1 MLVKAAPGLQVP
13 MENNPREYIT
23 DSNPIDVPDTT
34 YYRRL
39 LDPSDG
45 SLVPGSLGKKKG
57 GDQ

>member
-13 MENNPREYIT
+13 MERNPREYIT
-23 DSNPIDVPDTT
+23 DTEPIDVPDTT

-39 LDPSDG
+39 LDDG
-45 SLVPGSLGKKKG
+45 SLVEGKLGKKKSG